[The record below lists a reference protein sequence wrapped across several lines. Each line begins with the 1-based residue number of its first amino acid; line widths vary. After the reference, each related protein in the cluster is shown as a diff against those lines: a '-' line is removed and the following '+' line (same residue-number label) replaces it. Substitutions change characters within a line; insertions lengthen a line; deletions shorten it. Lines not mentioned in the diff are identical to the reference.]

1 MTNANDWTNDT
12 EDLKRYCGTNT
23 SGTPVY
29 TMTNNYLPDLVMDGL
44 QMNND
49 VTKQPHYMNLK
60 IQPLEYMVMNF
71 PFEQFYGYLKGNAI
85 KYPSRADDKNGAE
98 DFEKCAFYAKLAAEY
113 KRTGKITLPGRGTIG
128 PGLPEA
134 G

>member
-1 MTNANDWTNDT
+1 MMNDWTDA
-12 EDLKRYCGTNT
+12 DDIKLYA
-23 SGTPVY
+23 SGTI
-29 TMTNNYLPDLVMDGL
+29 TTNYLPDLVREAFKMD
-44 QMNND
+44 ND
-49 VTKQPHYMNLK
+49 VTRQAHYMNLK

-98 DFEKCAFYAKLAAEY
+98 DFEKCSFYAKLAAEY

-134 G
+134 P

>member
-1 MTNANDWTNDT
+1 MTNTNDWTND
-12 EDLKRYCGTNT
+12 EDIKLYA
-23 SGTPVY
+23 SG
-29 TMTNNYLPDLVMDGL
+29 NYLPKMIMDGF
-44 QMNND
+44 QMND
-49 VTKQPHYMNLK
+49 VTRQSHYMNLK

-98 DFEKCAFYAKLAAEY
+98 DFEKCSFYAKLAAEF